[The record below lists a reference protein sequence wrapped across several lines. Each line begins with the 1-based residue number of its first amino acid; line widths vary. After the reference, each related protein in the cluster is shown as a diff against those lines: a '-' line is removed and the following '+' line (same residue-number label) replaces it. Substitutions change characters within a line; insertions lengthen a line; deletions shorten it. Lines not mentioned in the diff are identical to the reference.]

1 MNFYLGCAVWSYKGW
16 VGDFYPDKTPQGDF
30 LRLYSDRF
38 TSVEGNTTFYAVPD
52 RNTVARWKAQTPSG
66 FHFCPKMPKIITH
79 NDLLIPNQAEAI
91 AFLERMGKL
100 GDRLGV
106 TFIQL
111 PPNYSPEAFDD
122 LKSFLSQL
130 PYKEYKLALEVRHLD
145 WFQAPHGDR
154 LNQLLQNLNI
164 GRVLLDTRPVY
175 HSSNDPQLHSR
186 TRKPDLPLQPI
197 VTSDLSLIRFI
208 SHPQSQFNQIFLQ
221 EWTQQIDLWLQDGK
235 TIYFFVHCP
244 QEEHSPQTARDF
256 QALLEAKGTIV
267 PDLPW
272 NHLKMPPKQLSLF

>member
-16 VGDFYPDKTPQGDF
+16 VGDFYPDKTRQEDF

-52 RNTVARWKAQTPSG
+52 RDTVARWAAQTPSG

-79 NDLLIPNQAEAI
+79 NDLLTPKQAEAI
-91 AFLERMGKL
+91 AFLERIGKL

-111 PPNYSPEAFDD
+111 PPRYSPEAFND

-130 PYKEYKLALEVRHLD
+130 PSKDYKLALEVRHLD
-145 WFQAPHGDR
+145 WFQAPHCDR
-154 LNQLLQNLNI
+154 LNQLLQDLNI

-175 HSSNDPQLHSR
+175 NSSQDPQLHSR
-186 TRKPDLPLQPI
+186 TRKPDVPLQPI
-197 VTSDLSLIRFI
+197 VTSDFGLIRFI

-221 EWTQQIDLWLQDGK
+221 EWAQQISHWLQDGK

-244 QEEHSPQTARDF
+244 EEEHSPQTARDF
-256 QALLEAKGTIV
+256 QALLEKQKTRI